1 MIKQQPVGSMD
12 RREKGRVRFV
22 TADPTARVSKA
33 HVRALDAD
41 RVERYLNRIG
51 VRPSGPPTL
60 AALGALS
67 HAHCTT
73 IPFENLDIHLE
84 KAISLV
90 PDEIV
95 DKITSG
101 HRGGFCYEL
110 NGAFASLLTS
120 LGYDV
125 DLLEARVYSGG
136 RLGVRFD
143 HLTLVVYF
151 EGGEWLIDVGFGILI
166 PAPIRIDELGSAGT
180 FYLAPTETD
189 WIDLV
194 DDGVLQYCFDRRPH
208 RLVDFAATCIYHQT
222 SVDSAFTKKT
232 ICTLPND
239 RGKVTSSGRDLI
251 VTVDGMKSRRTIT
264 DDAELKSLYETE
276 FGLSL

>member
-1 MIKQQPVGSMD
+1 MIAEVLVGSMD
-12 RREKGRVRFV
+12 RRENGRVSFV
-22 TADPTARVSKA
+22 AADPM
-33 HVRALDAD
+33 VRARHSHITPLDAG
-41 RVERYLNRIG
+41 RVERYLDRIG
-51 VRPSGPPTL
+51 VPEPGTPTVV
-60 AALGALS
+60 ALGVLS

-95 DKITSG
+95 DKITTG
-101 HRGGFCYEL
+101 QRGGFCYEL

-143 HLTLVVYF
+143 HLALVVYI

-166 PAPIRIDELGSAGT
+166 PTPLRIDELGSADT
-180 FYLAPTETD
+180 FYLAPTETV

-194 DDGVLQYCFDRRPH
+194 DDGVLQYSFDRRPH
-208 RLVDFAATCIYHQT
+208 RLVDFGAACIYHQT

-239 RGKVTSSGRDLI
+239 RGKVTISGRDLI
-251 VTVDGMKSRRTIT
+251 VTVDGVKSRRTIA
-264 DDAELKSLYETE
+264 DDDELKSLYETE